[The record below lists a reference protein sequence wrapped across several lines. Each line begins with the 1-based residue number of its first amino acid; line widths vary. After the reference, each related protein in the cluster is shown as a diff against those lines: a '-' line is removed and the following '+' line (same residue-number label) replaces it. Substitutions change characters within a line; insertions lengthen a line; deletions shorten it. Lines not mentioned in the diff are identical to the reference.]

1 MKVEQLYTSC
11 LAEATYYIAS
21 GEEAAIIDPLRETA
35 PYIAMAKADGVKIK
49 YIFLT
54 HFHADFVS
62 GHVDLAKETGAT
74 IIYGPTAKADF
85 NFHEAKDNELF
96 AIGNIQI
103 QVLHTPGHTLESSSF
118 LLYNEV
124 NKPYCLFSGDTLFIG
139 DVGRPDLAVTSDI
152 TKEDL
157 AAKLYDSL
165 RNKIMILPN
174 DVIIYP
180 NHGKGSA
187 CGKNMSSET
196 YDTLGNQ
203 KKTNYA
209 LDASLSKEDFVSKVL
224 EGLQTPPA
232 YFPKNAQMNKQINKD
247 VSMVIA
253 QGLSPITVDK
263 YQHHLSLE
271 DVLLLDV
278 RSPSEFATRHI
289 PNSLF
294 LGLDGT
300 FAPWVGALVENINQ
314 AIILIAP
321 KGREEEAVVRLSR
334 IGYDNILGFIDGGV
348 DSWEE
353 AGLTVSSVTSV
364 EATSINLPVKDTTF
378 VDVRKPGEYEE
389 NYVIDSKHLPLSNLS
404 NSYDSLDKNG
414 NYYVYCAGGYRSMIA
429 ISILKR
435 NGFEHLIN
443 IEKGFKAI
451 KETMVPLFKC
461 KNNCA
466 TCACSS

>member
-35 PYIAMAKADGVKIK
+35 PYIAMAKSDGVKIK

-74 IIYGPTAKADF
+74 IVYGPTAKADF
-85 NFHEAKDNELF
+85 DFYEAKDNELF
-96 AIGNIQI
+96 TIGKLQL

-139 DVGRPDLAVTSDI
+139 DVGRPDLAVTTEI

-157 AAKLYDSL
+157 AAKLYESL
-165 RNKIMILPN
+165 HNRIMTLPN

-187 CGKNMSSET
+187 CGKNMSSAT
-196 YDTLGNQ
+196 FDTLGNQ
-203 KKTNYA
+203 KRENYA
-209 LDASLSKEDFVSKVL
+209 LDANLSKEDFVAKVL

-232 YFPKNAQMNKQINKD
+232 YFPKNAQMNKQINKE
-247 VSMVIA
+247 VSAVIT
-253 QGLSPITVDK
+253 QGLSPITVDQ

-278 RSPSEFATRHI
+278 RSPSEFSEKHI
-289 PNSLF
+289 PNSLYI
-294 LGLDGT
+294 GLDGT

-314 AIILIAP
+314 PIILIAP
-321 KGREEEAVVRLSR
+321 KGREEEAVIRLSR
-334 IGYDNILGFIDGGV
+334 IGYDHILGFIDGGV
-348 DSWEE
+348 DAWEQ
-353 AGLTVSSVTSV
+353 AGLVTGEVISAV
-364 EATSINLPVKDTTF
+364 ASDVKLPLQQEVI
-378 VDVRKPGEYEE
+378 DVRKPSERED
-389 NYVIDSKHLPLSNLS
+389 NYVVPSIHIPLSQLS
-404 NSYDSLDKNG
+404 KSCDALNKEKFYM
-414 NYYVYCAGGYRSMIA
+414 VYCAGGYRSMIA
-429 ISILKR
+429 ISMLRR
-435 NGFEHLIN
+435 NGFKHLIN
-443 IEKGFKAI
+443 VENGFKAI
-451 KETMVPLFKC
+451 KETMIPLFKC